1 MIFINYDSKS
11 IEKTMKVIDPVLI
24 IHSEYKRD
32 LYAPL

>member
-1 MIFINYDSKS
+1 MIFINYDS

-24 IHSEYKRD
+24 IHSENKRD